1 MDTIWG
7 AGTIKNL
14 RVSRRQTQAEFA
26 QDLLTDR
33 YTVIRWEAGKSV
45 PSMKNQRKLDD
56 LANE

>member
-1 MDTIWG
+1 MNNIWG

-33 YTVIRWEAGKSV
+33 NTIIRWEAGKSV
-45 PSMKNQRKLDD
+45 PGMKNQRKLDE
-56 LANE
+56 LAG